1 MDKDAP
7 FFVDSSEQ
15 NENTV
20 SGPKFIVSCGELAD
34 PPEHSRSA
42 RGKHGSPRPAR
53 VRGVS

>member
-1 MDKDAP
+1 MRH

-34 PPEHSRSA
+34 PPEHPRSA